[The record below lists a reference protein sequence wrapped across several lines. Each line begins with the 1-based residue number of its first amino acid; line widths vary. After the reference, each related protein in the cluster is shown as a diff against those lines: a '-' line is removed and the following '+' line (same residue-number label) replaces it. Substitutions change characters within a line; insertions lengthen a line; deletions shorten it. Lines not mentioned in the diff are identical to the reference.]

1 MPKAKQKKVKTK
13 TLAKKENKL
22 SKKTKPDSKKIKSI
36 SKKKDSFEK
45 EIKNN
50 SENKKESFVKAFLN
64 KNKVFV
70 LLTILFLIAESLGL
84 FVTTKLITLGIKGS
98 TITGDMNNP
107 LEAIY
112 LILMILLMTG
122 LMLIL
127 LKYKKQ
133 RKFLWLIEILA
144 IFGTSIIVL
153 STIIPDD
160 FIVLIITFLLI
171 ILRQKNRKN
180 VMLRNVISIIA
191 IAGAGSLIGISF
203 GFVPILLFVTLLA
216 IYDFIA
222 VFKTKHMVA
231 LGKAV
236 VSENLAFTV
245 AMPTKEHN
253 FELGN
258 GDLVIPLVISASVIA
273 NGFFNNNILVAL
285 LCLIGSYVG
294 LVFSIYIVKTKK
306 IALPALPPQIFLILI
321 IIGISFLLRL

>member
-1 MPKAKQKKVKTK
+1 MPKAKIKQKKTK
-13 TLAKKENKL
+13 TLAKKENK
-22 SKKTKPDSKKIKSI
+22 TSKKIKS
-36 SKKKDSFEK
+36 DSNKENTFEK
-45 EIKNN
+45 ENKSI
-50 SENKKESFVKAFLN
+50 SESKKENFVKAFLN

-70 LLTILFLIAESLGL
+70 LLTTLFLIAEGLGL
-84 FVTTKLITLGIKGS
+84 FVTTRLITLGIKGS

-112 LILMILLMTG
+112 LIVMILLMTG
-122 LMLIL
+122 VILVL

-133 RKFLWLIEILA
+133 RKFLWLVEIFA

-180 VMLRNVISIIA
+180 IMLRNVISVIA

-236 VSENLAFTV
+236 VGENLAFTV

-285 LCLIGSYVG
+285 LCLIGSYIG

-321 IIGISFLLRL
+321 IVGISFLFGF

>member
-1 MPKAKQKKVKTK
+1 MTKTK
-13 TLAKKENKL
+13 SENKKTKNTLTLKKENKAS
-22 SKKTKPDSKKIKSI
+22 SK
-36 SKKKDSFEK
+36 K
-45 EIKNN
+45 EIKII
-50 SENKKESFVKAFLN
+50 SENKKENFIKTFLN

-70 LLTILFLIAESLGL
+70 LLTLLFLIAEGIGL
-84 FVTTKLITLGIKGS
+84 FVTTRLITLGIKGS

-112 LILMILLMTG
+112 LIVMILLMTG
-122 LMLIL
+122 FILVL

-133 RKFLWLIEILA
+133 RKFLWLVEIFA
-144 IFGTSIIVL
+144 IFGTSIIVF
-153 STIIPDD
+153 STIILDD

-171 ILRQKNRKN
+171 ISRQKNRKN

-236 VSENLAFTV
+236 VGENLAFTV

-258 GDLVIPLVISASVIA
+258 GDLVIPLVISASIIA

-285 LCLIGSYVG
+285 LCLVGSYIG

-321 IIGISFLLRL
+321 IIGISFLFGL